1 MKFPRPVP
9 AISAL
14 LLLWSCSSS
23 PFVKVP
29 PHPAVCL
36 VEPNLEPHDKAPV
49 NELDLLLRYHGIA
62 PGDSGTAPERT
73 KQFLS
78 ASEIKDILESLGF
91 TTFAFPGVLDGEA
104 VTSLQHHLD
113 LGRPLLVLLKSPL
126 DDVFWN
132 FLVGYTDETS
142 LLIMQGPDRKL
153 RGLPRDLFSSWWDA
167 ADNLTILAV
176 PDTTLPMEN

>member
-1 MKFPRPVP
+1 MKFIRRVP
-9 AISAL
+9 ALLAL
-14 LLLWSCSSS
+14 LLLWGCSSS
-23 PFVKVP
+23 PFVRVP

-36 VEPNLEPHDKAPV
+36 VEPPPGPRDKAPV
-49 NELDLLLRYHGIA
+49 NELDLLLRYHGMT
-62 PGDSGTAPERT
+62 PGDSLTTPD
-73 KQFLS
+73 QFLS

-91 TTFAFPGVLDGEA
+91 TTFAFAGVLDGEA

-126 DDVFWN
+126 NDVFWN